1 MTSSHVLFSVI
12 LPFGIGLCAGLVVG
26 VLTGIISTL
35 RWIENRRRQGKPV
48 PTYTDE
54 TNPTPGHIPWRGGST
69 GGEHLSRFGWL
80 LAIMG
85 TLAIIGSVVSLV
97 QNNDTSSC
105 LREYIER
112 SSATNQQ
119 RAAGGDI
126 DRQGIR
132 QQRQV
137 TREFNQVLIDSIT
150 NPVTDPAAREAQ
162 RQDFLA
168 RANGWNA
175 QLDEV
180 DRLDREAER
189 LRQENPIPPQ
199 PDCG

>member
-1 MTSSHVLFSVI
+1 MTFSHVLSTAIV
-12 LPFGIGLCAGLVVG
+12 PFGIGLCAGLVVG
-26 VLTGIISTL
+26 MLTGIISTL

-69 GGEHLSRFGWL
+69 NGEHLSRFGWL

-85 TLAIIGSVVSLV
+85 TLAIVASIVSLV
-97 QNNDTSSC
+97 QNNDTSRC

-112 SSATNQQ
+112 SSVTNQQ
-119 RAAGGDI
+119 RAGALDI

-137 TREFNQVLIDSIT
+137 TREFNQLLIDSIAS
-150 NPVTDPAAREAQ
+150 PVTDPAAREAQ
-162 RQDFLA
+162 RQDFLT
-168 RANGWNA
+168 RASGWNA

-189 LRQENPIPPQ
+189 LRQENPVPDPPNC
-199 PDCG
+199 D